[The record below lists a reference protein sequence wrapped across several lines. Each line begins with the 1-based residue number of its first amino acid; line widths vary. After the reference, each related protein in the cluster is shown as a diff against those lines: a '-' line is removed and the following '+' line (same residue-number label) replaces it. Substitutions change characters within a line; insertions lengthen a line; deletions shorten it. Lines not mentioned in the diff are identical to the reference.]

1 MELTHNIAYYSPTY
15 FTGQVKSL
23 YDFSDLGIIL
33 FYK

>member
-1 MELTHNIAYYSPTY
+1 MELVHNIANYSPTY

-23 YDFSDLGIIL
+23 YDLGITV

>member
-1 MELTHNIAYYSPTY
+1 MELVHDIANYSPTY

-23 YDFSDLGIIL
+23 YDLEIL

>member
-1 MELTHNIAYYSPTY
+1 MALTHYIAYYSPTY

-23 YDFSDLGIIL
+23 YDLGIL

>member
-23 YDFSDLGIIL
+23 YDLGIIL

>member
-1 MELTHNIAYYSPTY
+1 MELAHDIANYSPTY

-23 YDFSDLGIIL
+23 YDLGIL